1 MGLFKDLNTLSKQ
14 GKEIRKNSDMKATM
28 ASGLEKMQQ
37 ANAMIAQQTA
47 AAQMAVTGIASTAT
61 VAAVRQTGAQINFDP
76 VLDIDLTVFR
86 NGVPMPA
93 TVRQPV
99 PQVFLARLQPGAS
112 LKVKLDPND
121 PSVVFIDWY
130 SPV

>member
-1 MGLFKDLNTLSKQ
+1 MGLFKDLNTLSRQ

-28 ASGLEKMQQ
+28 ANGLEKMQQ

-47 AAQMAVTGIASTAT
+47 AAQMAVHGIASTAT
-61 VAAVRQTGAQINFDP
+61 VAAVRPTGALMNFDP
-76 VLDIDLTVFR
+76 VVDIDLTVFR

-99 PQVFLARLQPGAS
+99 PQVFLARLQPGAP

>member
-28 ASGLEKMQQ
+28 ANGMAKMQQ

-47 AAQMAVTGIASTAT
+47 AAQMAVHGIAATAT
-61 VAAVRQTGAQINFDP
+61 VAAVRPTGAQMNFDP
-76 VLDIDLTVFR
+76 VCDIDLTVFR

-99 PQVFLARLQPGAS
+99 PQVFLARLQPGAP

>member
-1 MGLFKDLNTLSKQ
+1 MGFFKDISTLKKQ
-14 GKEIRKNSDMKATM
+14 GQEMSKNTDVKSRM
-28 ASGLEKMQQ
+28 AESLDKMQQ

-47 AAQMAVTGIASTAT
+47 AAQMAVHGIDSTAT
-61 VAAVRQTGAQINFDP
+61 VAGVRPTGAQMNFDP

-99 PQVFLARLQPGAS
+99 PQVFLARLQPGAA

-121 PSVVFIDWY
+121 ASVVFIDWY